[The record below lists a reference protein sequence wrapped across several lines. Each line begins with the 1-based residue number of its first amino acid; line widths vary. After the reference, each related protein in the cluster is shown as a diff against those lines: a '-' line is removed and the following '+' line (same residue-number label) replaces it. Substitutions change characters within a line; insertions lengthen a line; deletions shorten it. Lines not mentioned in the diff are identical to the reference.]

1 MKRRI
6 AMLVLASVAWGAG
19 CGLSAV
25 GLGGS
30 PDGGAEPPGGATPD
44 PDGGVTVLPDGAVLL
59 DDGAVVIDA
68 GGCDADLAA
77 DPANCG
83 RCARSCLGGTCEAGA
98 CSVVIVAASEPS
110 PQGLAIDATQIYWTN
125 TGANGDVES
134 CPLSSCTNGGAV
146 LVSGLSSPNAVLSAG
161 GHAWWTN
168 FGASTLQRCAVSGCN
183 GTATTMAT
191 MSPLSTGFGRLA
203 ADATTLFFT
212 DAGNGKVHAC
222 PLSGCGA
229 GPTTLAT
236 GQANA
241 WGIAVDDTNVYWVID
256 ELLGSVRSCPK
267 AGCGVANTTMVT
279 LASNQGGPRTLT
291 VDATH
296 VYWVTQTG
304 SAVMRCA
311 KSGCNAEPEIVASNV
326 LNPHGVAVDDQFVYF
341 TERTTGSVKK
351 VVKTGG
357 TPTLVA
363 GAQGNPF
370 NVVVDDR
377 AVYWTNWVTNGW
389 VAKVAK

>member
-1 MKRRI
+1 MKRGI
-6 AMLVLASVAWGAG
+6 ATLVLCSGVG

-25 GLGGS
+25 GLGVGLDGNS
-30 PDGGAEPPGGATPD
+30 DGGEPADGATVEPDGSVGVP
-44 PDGGVTVLPDGAVLL
+44 PDGDVVLG
-59 DDGAVVIDA
+59 DGAVVTDA
-68 GGCDADLAA
+68 GGCDADLAS

-83 RCARSCLGGTCEAGA
+83 RCTRSCLGGTCEAGA
-98 CSVVIVAASEPS
+98 CSVVIVAANEPS
-110 PQGLAIDATQIYWTN
+110 PQGLAVDATQVYWTN
-125 TGANGDVES
+125 TGAGGDVES
-134 CPLSSCTNGGAV
+134 CPLSSCASGGVV
-146 LVSGLSSPNAVLSAG
+146 LASGLSSPNAVLSAG
-161 GHAWWTN
+161 GYAWWTN
-168 FGASTLQRCAVSGCN
+168 YGASTLQRCATSGCN

-212 DAGNGKVHAC
+212 DAGNGKVHSC
-222 PLSGCGA
+222 PLTGCAGA
-229 GPTTLAT
+229 PATLAT
-236 GQANA
+236 GQTNA
-241 WGIAVDDTNVYWVID
+241 WGIAVDGTNVYWVID
-256 ELLGSVRSCPK
+256 QALGSVRSCPK
-267 AGCGVANTTMVT
+267 SGCGASNTLMVT

-291 VDATH
+291 ADATH

-304 SAVMRCA
+304 STVMRCA
-311 KSGCNAEPEIVASNV
+311 KAGCNGAPETLASDV
-326 LNPHGVAVDDQFVYF
+326 LNPHGVAVDDTFVYF

-363 GAQGNPF
+363 GAQGIPF